1 VPPTGLA
8 GPDGPA
14 PDDEVDG
21 PEGESADFPPPRPV
35 RSRLRLAILGAT
47 AGALVLFALP
57 LALAIR
63 TVYTEEAATALQRE
77 AGRIVALVPDEQ
89 LTQPDRIRQPDDR
102 AESLGVY
109 DPTGRR
115 VSGTGPEV
123 SRQAAA
129 AVASGVATTGR
140 EGAELASFL
149 PVRADGQPAV
159 VVRAALPW
167 STVTGRVLR
176 AWALMGLLVLLVLG
190 VAWWVADRLA
200 RRLAA
205 PLERLADSAATLGQG
220 GFGLRVPPSGIHEV
234 DVVGGVLEDSGRRL
248 GELFRRE
255 RAFSADASH
264 QLRTPLTALRL
275 TLESGAVDQDADVAG
290 VVDEAL
296 VQVDRLEQTVDDLLT
311 LARDLPG
318 EGQPAPVAAVVHQLV
333 ALHRPNC
340 ESAGRRLEVQVPP
353 GLPEVDF
360 PEPALRQ
367 VLEVLVDN
375 ACRHGAGT
383 VRVAARTAG
392 TGVAVEVCD
401 QGRLP
406 DGDLE
411 RLFARRS
418 PQASGSGIGLA
429 LARSLI
435 EADGARLAVQRRADG
450 TTFTVLMAAAPVADD
465 SA

>member
-1 VPPTGLA
+1 MTVPPS
-8 GPDGPA
+8 GPAGPA
-14 PDDEVDG
+14 PDDGVDG
-21 PEGESADFPPPRPV
+21 PEGEAAGFPPPRPV

-57 LALAIR
+57 LALAVR

-77 AGRIVALVPDEQ
+77 AARIVALVPDEQ

-102 AESLGVY
+102 TESLGVY
-109 DPTGRR
+109 DPAGRR

-167 STVTGRVLR
+167 SAVTGRVLR

-220 GFGLRVPPSGIHEV
+220 GFGLQVPPSGIHEV

-248 GELFRRE
+248 GDMFRRE

-275 TLESGAVDQDADVAG
+275 TLESGAVDPDAEVAG

-318 EGQPAPVAAVVHQLV
+318 EGQPAAVAAVVHQLV
-333 ALHRPNC
+333 TLHRPHC
-340 ESAGRRLEVQVPP
+340 ESAGRRLEEQVPP

-429 LARSLI
+429 LARSLV
-435 EADGARLAVQRRADG
+435 EADGARLAVHRRPDG

>member
-1 VPPTGLA
+1 MTAPLTGPA
-8 GPDGPA
+8 GPA
-14 PDDEVDG
+14 PEDSVDDL
-21 PEGESADFPPPRPV
+21 EGEAAGIPPPRPV

-47 AGALVLFALP
+47 AGTLLLFALP
-57 LALAIR
+57 LGLALR
-63 TVYTEEAATALQRE
+63 TIYTEEASTALQRE
-77 AGRIVALVPDEQ
+77 ASRIVALVPDEQ
-89 LTQPDRIRQPDDR
+89 LTKPNRIPQPDDR
-102 AESLGVY
+102 SETLGVY
-109 DPTGRR
+109 DATGRR
-115 VSGTGPEV
+115 VSGTGPV
-123 SRQAAA
+123 ASRQAADV
-129 AVASGVATTGR
+129 VATGVATTGR
-140 EGAELASFL
+140 EGAELATFL
-149 PVRADGQPAV
+149 PVRADGQPTV

-167 STVTGRVLR
+167 STVTNRVLR

-190 VAWWVADRLA
+190 VAWWVAGRLA

-220 GFGLRVPPSGIHEV
+220 GFGLQVPPSGIYEV

-248 GELFRRE
+248 GDMFRRE

-275 TLESGAVDQDADVAG
+275 TLESGAVDPAAEVSG

-318 EGQPAPVAAVVHQLV
+318 DGQPAAVAAVVHQLV
-333 ALHRPNC
+333 ALHRPHC
-340 ESAGRRLEVQVPP
+340 DAAGRRLEERVPP

-392 TGVAVEVCD
+392 TGVAVDVCD

-406 DGDLE
+406 EGDLE

-429 LARSLI
+429 LARSLA
-435 EADGARLAVQRRADG
+435 EADGARLVVQRRPDG
-450 TTFTVLMAAAPVADD
+450 TTFTVLMAAAPSADD